1 MAKHFF
7 MQYVPGDWLSDA
19 QVSQCRPATR
29 GIWWDAI
36 SAMHGIDRCGQLS
49 GTVEALARVCRCR
62 VDEMRAA
69 VDDLRSTGAA
79 DVTVSNGIVTLVN
92 RRMRREYENRQAV
105 KNRVDRHRKNKRQ
118 PECNAVRN
126 ASDTQVQR
134 EDIYKSEAKVRK
146 NISLPRKIPSP
157 QAVELAQKLREAI
170 AARDPRASAA
180 RKDQVS
186 TWAKDIDKLLT
197 EDNRKPEEVAAAI
210 TWSQQRFSFWGPF
223 VLSRKKLR
231 EKFDTIAG
239 QMIQDGNGGHNG
251 SSTNQVGGGP
261 DESPGSTSVR
271 RTSRGDRIYIP
282 RQ

>member
-1 MAKHFF
+1 MSKHFF

-62 VDEMRAA
+62 VDEMRAS

-92 RRMRREYENRQAV
+92 RRMRREYENRQAM
-105 KNRVDRHRKNKRQ
+105 KNRVDRHRQNKKKR
-118 PECNAVRN
+118 ECTAFCN
-126 ASDTQVQR
+126 ASDTDVQHTNT
-134 EDIYKSEAKVRK
+134 YKSEVKIKK

-170 AARDPRASAA
+170 AARDPRAVAA
-180 RKDQVS
+180 RKDHLS
-186 TWAKDIDKLLT
+186 AWAKDIDKLLN

-210 TWSQQRFSFWGPF
+210 TWSQQRFNLWGPF
-223 VLSRKKLR
+223 ILSGRKLR

-239 QMIQDGNGGHNG
+239 QMIRDGIGGNNGT
-251 SSTNQVGGGP
+251 SPNQVGTGS

>member
-1 MAKHFF
+1 MPKHFF
-7 MQYVPGDWLSDA
+7 MQFVPGEWLSDA

-36 SAMHGIDRCGQLS
+36 SAMHGIDRCGLLS

-105 KNRVDRHRKNKRQ
+105 KNRVDRHRLNKKQR
-118 PECNAVRN
+118 ECNAVCN
-126 ASDTQVQR
+126 ASATDVQR
-134 EDIYKSEAKVRK
+134 ANTYMLEAKVK
-146 NISLPRKIPSP
+146 ENISLPRKIPSP
-157 QAVELAQKLREAI
+157 QAVELARKLREAI

-180 RKDQVS
+180 RKDNLS
-186 TWAKDIDKLLT
+186 TWAKDIDKLMN

-223 VLSRKKLR
+223 ILSGRKLR

-239 QMIQDGNGGHNG
+239 QMILDRGGGHNG
-251 SSTNQVGGGP
+251 SSTTQVGTGS

-271 RTSRGDRIYIP
+271 RTSRGDCIYVP

>member
-1 MAKHFF
+1 MTKHFF

-69 VDDLRSTGAA
+69 VDDLRSTCAA

-92 RRMRREYENRQAV
+92 RRMRREYEDRQAV
-105 KNRVDRHRKNKRQ
+105 KNRVDRHRQNKKKL
-118 PECNAVRN
+118 ECNANCN
-126 ASDTQVQR
+126 ASDTNMQR
-134 EDIYKSEAKVRK
+134 DNTYMSEVKIKK

-170 AARDPRASAA
+170 AARDPRASAG
-180 RKDQVS
+180 RKDHLS
-186 TWAKDIDKLLT
+186 AWANDIDKLMN

-210 TWSQQRFSFWGPF
+210 AWSQQRFSFWGLF
-223 VLSRKKLR
+223 VLSGRKLR

-239 QMIQDGNGGHNG
+239 QMIREGNGGHHG
-251 SSTNQVGGGP
+251 SSPNQLGTGS

-271 RTSRGDRIYIP
+271 RTSRGDHIYIP

>member
-1 MAKHFF
+1 MPKHFF

-36 SAMHGIDRCGQLS
+36 SVMHGIDRCGQLS

-105 KNRVDRHRKNKRQ
+105 KNRVDRHRRNKKQR
-118 PECNAVRN
+118 ECNAVCN
-126 ASDTQVQR
+126 ASATDLQR
-134 EDIYKSEAKVRK
+134 ASTYMLETKVK
-146 NISLPRKIPSP
+146 ENISLPRKIPSP

-186 TWAKDIDKLLT
+186 TWAKDIDKLMN

-210 TWSQQRFSFWGPF
+210 AWSQQRFSFWGPF
-223 VLSRKKLR
+223 VLSGKKLR
-231 EKFDTIAG
+231 EKFDTISG
-239 QMIQDGNGGHNG
+239 QMLHDRGGGHNG
-251 SSTNQVGGGP
+251 NNTNQVGTGS
-261 DESPGSTSVR
+261 DESPGSTSAR
-271 RTSRGDRIYIP
+271 RTRRGDRIYIP

>member
-49 GTVEALARVCRCR
+49 GTIEALARVCRCR
-62 VDEMRAA
+62 VDEVRAA

-105 KNRVDRHRKNKRQ
+105 KSRVDRHRRNKKQR
-118 PECNAVRN
+118 ERNAASN
-126 ASDTQVQR
+126 ASDTDMQH
-134 EDIYKSEAKVRK
+134 DNTYMSEVKVKK

-157 QAVELAQKLREAI
+157 QAVQLAQKLREAI

-180 RKDQVS
+180 RKDHS
-186 TWAKDIDKLLT
+186 SAWAKDIDKLLT
-197 EDNRKPEEVAAAI
+197 EDNRKPDEVAAAI
-210 TWSQQRFSFWGPF
+210 AWSQQRFSFWGPF
-223 VLSRKKLR
+223 VLSGRKLR

-239 QMIQDGNGGHNG
+239 QMVNDRHGGHNG
-251 SSTNQVGGGP
+251 TGAKELGTGP
-261 DESPGSTSVR
+261 NEPPGSTLER
-271 RTSRGDRIYIP
+271 RTSRGERIYIP

>member
-1 MAKHFF
+1 MSKHFF
-7 MQYVPGDWLSDA
+7 MQYIPGDWLSDA

-49 GTVEALARVCRCR
+49 GTIEALARVCRCR

-105 KNRVDRHRKNKRQ
+105 KNRVDRHRQNKKQR
-118 PECNAVRN
+118 ECNAFCN
-126 ASDTQVQR
+126 ASDTDMQR
-134 EDIYKSEAKVRK
+134 DNIYMSEAKIKK

-170 AARDPRASAA
+170 AAGDPRASAA
-180 RKDQVS
+180 RKDHLS
-186 TWAKDIDKLLT
+186 AWAKDIDKLIT
-197 EDNRKPEEVAAAI
+197 EDNRKPDEIAAAI
-210 TWSQQRFSFWGPF
+210 AWSQQRFSFWGPF
-223 VLSRKKLR
+223 VLSRRKLR

-239 QMIQDGNGGHNG
+239 QMIHDRGGGHNG
-251 SSTNQVGGGP
+251 SSTTQAGTGS

>member
-1 MAKHFF
+1 MTKHFF

-36 SAMHGIDRCGQLS
+36 SAIHGIDRCGQLR

-79 DVTVSNGIVTLVN
+79 DVTESNGIVTLVN

-105 KNRVDRHRKNKRQ
+105 KNRVDRHRENKKKR
-118 PECNAVRN
+118 EGNAVRN
-126 ASDTQVQR
+126 ASDTEVQQPNTY
-134 EDIYKSEAKVRK
+134 ISELKVRK
-146 NISLPRKIPSP
+146 SISLPRNIPSP
-157 QAVELAQKLREAI
+157 EAVELAQKLREAI

-180 RKDQVS
+180 RKDHLVV
-186 TWAKDIDKLLT
+186 WAKDIDKLLL
-197 EDNRKPEEVAAAI
+197 EDNRKPEEVATAI
-210 TWSQQRFSFWGPF
+210 AWAQQRFSFWGPF
-223 VLSRKKLR
+223 VLSGKKLR
-231 EKFDTIAG
+231 EKFDTITG
-239 QMIQDGNGGHNG
+239 QMIRDRSGGHNG
-251 SSTNQVGGGP
+251 SSTSQIGTGS
-261 DESPGSTSVR
+261 DESPGSTSAR

>member
-1 MAKHFF
+1 MPKHFF
-7 MQYVPGDWLSDA
+7 MPYVPNDWLSDA

-36 SAMHGIDRCGQLS
+36 SAMHGVDRCGQLS

-69 VDDLRSTGAA
+69 ADDLHSTGAA
-79 DVTVSNGIVTLVN
+79 DVTENNGIVTLVN

-105 KNRVDRHRKNKRQ
+105 KNRVDRHRQNKKKR
-118 PECNAVRN
+118 ECNAVCS
-126 ASDTQVQR
+126 ASDMEVQR
-134 EDIYKSEAKVRK
+134 ANTYMSEAKTKK

-180 RKDQVS
+180 RKDHLS
-186 TWAKDIDKLLT
+186 AWAKDIDKLIS
-197 EDNRKPEEVAAAI
+197 EDNRKPDEIAAAI
-210 TWSQQRFSFWGPF
+210 SWSQQRFSFWGPF
-223 VLSRKKLR
+223 VLSGSKLR

-239 QMIQDGNGGHNG
+239 QMILDRGGGHNG
-251 SSTNQVGGGP
+251 NSTSQVGNGS